1 MTPVDAS
8 RRQFVLTSLSG
19 LGSVW
24 FATRWPAI
32 LAAQQQAQA
41 AEPGKFQFFSPEQA
55 ANVEAIAAQIIP
67 TTDTPGARE
76 ARVVY
81 FIDRV
86 LVTLDKPSQPKYVEG
101 LKDLHSKVQGLF
113 PGAGEFSSL
122 TSDQQIRVLTAIEKT
137 EFFEYV
143 RYHTIVGF
151 LANPE
156 YGGNYKETGWKVI
169 GFESDMHF
177 EPPFGYYDAEENKAQ
192 SNDGQI

>member
-1 MTPVDAS
+1 MNFADHS

-19 LGSVW
+19 LGSAW
-24 FATRWPAI
+24 FAARWPAI
-32 LAAQQQAQA
+32 LAAHQHSQA

-76 ARVVY
+76 ARVIY

-86 LVTLDKPSQPKYVEG
+86 LVTLDKESQPKYVQG
-101 LKDLHSKVQGLF
+101 LKELQSKVQELV
-113 PGAGEFSSL
+113 PGAGEFSAL
-122 TSDQQIRVLTAIEKT
+122 TSDQQVQVLTAIEKT

-151 LANPE
+151 LADPQ

-177 EPPFGYYDAEENKAQ
+177 DPPFGYYDAEENK
-192 SNDGQI
+192 S

>member
-1 MTPVDAS
+1 MNSVDES
-8 RRQFVLTSLSG
+8 RRQFVRTSLSG
-19 LGSVW
+19 LSSVW
-24 FATRWPAI
+24 LATRWPAI

-86 LVTLDKPSQPKYVEG
+86 LVTLDKESQPQYTRG
-101 LKDLHSKVQGLF
+101 LKDLQSKVQELF
-113 PGAGEFSSL
+113 PGTAAFSALSAP
-122 TSDQQIRVLTAIEKT
+122 QQIQVLTAIEKT

-151 LANPE
+151 LADPQ
-156 YGGNYKETGWKVI
+156 YGGNYKEAGWKVI

-177 EPPFGYYDAEENKAQ
+177 EPPFGYYDAEENK
-192 SNDGQI
+192 S